1 MNITNSNK
9 NCFITL
15 PGNFVGEAFCVSQ
28 KFWYRKVFGSEGRR
42 RERVSRVSV
51 VFFRF
56 HSDKKYRRGNVLLL
70 RSFRD
75 SENLMLNTKI
85 SRFLEKNLLSHS
97 TGILRRRTL
106 LFHKFLWYRK
116 WKNSWIRGGGE
127 GEKRREYQDSPSNF
141 LCLTV

>member
-1 MNITNSNK
+1 M
-9 NCFITL
+9 
-15 PGNFVGEAFCVSQ
+15 
-28 KFWYRKVFGSEGRR
+28 
-42 RERVSRVSV
+42 SRVSV

-116 WKNSWIRGGGE
+116 WKNSWIRGGG
-127 GEKRREYQDSPSNF
+127 RREKEGVSRFSVEF
-141 LCLTV
+141 SLSHRVEKKVESFSVSLFSGIEKC